1 VVNIFVYYQN
11 AMRGGMERL
20 FKIGYEIALWVLALV
35 ALPKML
41 YAMVVHRKYK
51 KSFLARLGLRY
62 PLIQKG
68 DHPLIWIHA
77 VSVGETKAVV
87 ALARRIKTS
96 YPHVKIVISST
107 TETGHQ
113 EAKKSLPFVDWH
125 VYLPLDFSWI
135 VNKIMKQAKPDLVIL
150 SETDFWYNFLSTVK
164 ASGAPIAIV
173 NGKVSQRSLD
183 RLQKVSFFSRRL
195 FDLID
200 LFCVQN
206 NVYKDRFLQLG
217 ISPSRLVV
225 TGNIKFDDDYPTLP
239 VDEIQVWRNRLGIAA
254 KQPVLTIGST
264 HNPEEKIFL
273 NLLKQIWKEIPNLK
287 VILVPRHPER
297 FKEVANLLEKERVP
311 FIRFSDITK
320 RKGSERLIL
329 MDAMG
334 LLRMCYQLA
343 DLALV
348 GGSYTP
354 KIGGHNILEPSWYG
368 LPVLFGPYMHAQP
381 ELVELMK
388 EYRAGWQLGADG
400 LQEKIIALMK
410 DQEERVRVG
419 QEGLRLIADLKGGTQ
434 RTLTALQPLLQ
445 VICEKS
451 CV

>member
-1 VVNIFVYYQN
+1 MV
-11 AMRGGMERL
+11 ERL
-20 FKIGYEIALWVLALV
+20 FKIVYEMALWALALV

-41 YAMVVHRKYK
+41 YDMIAHHKYK
-51 KSFLARLGLRY
+51 KSLLARLGFRY

-68 DHPLIWIHA
+68 NAPLIWIHA

-87 ALARRIKTS
+87 SLARRIKAA
-96 YPHVKIVISST
+96 YPQMKIVLSST

-125 VYLPLDFSWI
+125 VYMPFDFSWI
-135 VNKIMKQAKPDLVIL
+135 VNKIINQAKPDLVIL
-150 SETDFWYNFLSTVK
+150 SETDFWYNFLSKTK
-164 ASGAPIAIV
+164 SIGASIAIV

-217 ISPSRLVV
+217 ISLNRLIV

-239 VDEIQVWRNRLGIAA
+239 PAEIHIWRSRLGIEA

-273 NLLKQIWKEIPNLK
+273 NVLNRIWEEVPNLK

-297 FKEVANLLEKERVP
+297 FKEVANLLEKEGVP
-311 FIRFSDITK
+311 FIRFSDIAQK
-320 RKGSERLIL
+320 KGNERVILI
-329 MDAMG
+329 DAMG

-343 DLALV
+343 DVALV

-368 LPVLFGPYMHAQP
+368 LPVLFGPYMHTQP
-381 ELVELMK
+381 ELVELVK
-388 EYRAGWQLGADG
+388 EYHAGWQLDADV
-400 LQEKIIALMK
+400 LQERIVTLLK
-410 DQEERVRVG
+410 DDEEKMRVG
-419 QEGLRLIADLKGGTQ
+419 QNGLRLIADLKGGTQ
-434 RTLTALQPLLQ
+434 RTLTALHPLLQ
-445 VICEKS
+445 TIYEKH
-451 CV
+451 CA